1 MGMGAM
7 KRQPF
12 TMLLGGHV
20 ANLRPLADARPFDW
34 MDDEPLTALDLQL
47 ILAVL
52 GRSDIKAVREAG
64 RRLEHHHR
72 RTGTSPAGAGR
83 PGVPRAR
90 GSQRLGV
97 IDPDGGVA

>member
-1 MGMGAM
+1 M

-34 MDDEPLTALDLQL
+34 MDDEPLTALDMCI
-47 ILAVL
+47 ILAAL
-52 GRSDIKAVREAG
+52 AASDVQAVREAG

-83 PGVPRAR
+83 PGVPRVT

>member
-1 MGMGAM
+1 MN
-7 KRQPF
+7 RQPF

-34 MDDEPLTALDLQL
+34 MDDEPLTALDLQ
-47 ILAVL
+47 IICAVL

-72 RTGTSPAGAGR
+72 RTATPLSGAGR
-83 PGVPRAR
+83 QGVP
-90 GSQRLGV
+90 GSPSRLQRPGV

>member
-1 MGMGAM
+1 MS
-7 KRQPF
+7 RRPF

-20 ANLRPLADARPFDW
+20 ANLRPLADASPYDW
-34 MDDEPLTALDLQL
+34 QDDEPLTALDLQL

-72 RTGTSPAGAGR
+72 RTAPSPSGAGR
-83 PGVPRAR
+83 QGVPGTPAR
-90 GSQRLGV
+90 SQRPGV

>member
-1 MGMGAM
+1 MSR
-7 KRQPF
+7 KPF
-12 TMLLGGHV
+12 TMLLGGHMT
-20 ANLRPLADARPFDW
+20 NLRPLADASPYDW
-34 MDDEPLTALDLQL
+34 QDDEPLTALDLQL

-72 RTGTSPAGAGR
+72 RTAPSPSGAGR
-83 PGVPRAR
+83 QGAPGTPAR
-90 GSQRLGV
+90 LQRPGV

>member
-1 MGMGAM
+1 MS
-7 KRQPF
+7 RQPF

-20 ANLRPLADARPFDW
+20 ANLRPLADTEPYDW
-34 MDDEPLTALDLQL
+34 QDDEPLTALDLQL
-47 ILAVL
+47 ICAVL

-83 PGVPRAR
+83 QGVP
-90 GSQRLGV
+90 GSPSRLQRPGV
-97 IDPDGGVA
+97 IDPDGGAA